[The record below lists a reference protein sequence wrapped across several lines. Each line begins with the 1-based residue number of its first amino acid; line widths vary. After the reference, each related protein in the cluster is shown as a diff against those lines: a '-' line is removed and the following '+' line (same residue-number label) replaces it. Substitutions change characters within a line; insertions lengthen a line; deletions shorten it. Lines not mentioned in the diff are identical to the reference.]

1 MSNVG
6 NIFLKIFRGVPFQEI
21 INFARHLS
29 VATKSGLPLLEALRL
44 IRNQTSRKS
53 FKKVVDGITSDI
65 ENGQSLAQSLD
76 RFPYVFGD
84 FFVNLVKVGE
94 TSGNLSET
102 LLYLAA
108 ELKKQREV
116 SHKVRSALVY
126 PIVILFVTIAVT
138 LFLTL
143 FIFPKILPIFVSLGI
158 QLPVTTRVVII
169 ILTFLGQYG
178 LWTLGGLIVVAIGI
192 RLLLAVEKVHF
203 QFDRLLLSIP
213 FLSRVIV
220 NVTMT
225 NFGRS
230 LSILLKSGMNII
242 DALSVAKKTFHNK
255 YYREQVERAIQSVQ
269 KGESIARY
277 LAEKPKLFPPMV
289 VGMIQVGESTGNL
302 EQNLLYL
309 SEHYEGEVDE
319 VVRNLTTILE
329 PFLLVFMGLLV
340 GFVALSIITPIYQV
354 TQGLRIGG

>member
-1 MSNVG
+1 MSKAG
-6 NIFLKIFRGVPFQEI
+6 SAFLKFLRGVPLQEK

-29 VATKSGLPLLEALRL
+29 VATKSGFPLVEALKL
-44 IRNQTSRKS
+44 IRDQASKKR
-53 FKKVVDGITSDI
+53 FKKIIDEIIGDI
-65 ENGQSLAQSLD
+65 ESGQSLAQSLG
-76 RFPYVFGD
+76 RFPHVFND

-102 LLYLAA
+102 LLYLAS

-126 PIVILFVTIAVT
+126 PVVILVVTIAVT

-158 QLPVTTRVVII
+158 QLPATTRAVIMV
-169 ILTFLGQYG
+169 LTFLSNYG
-178 LWTLGGLIVVAIGI
+178 FWFLGGLVAFIIGI
-192 RLLLAVEKVHF
+192 RLLLMVEKIHF
-203 QFDRLLLSIP
+203 YFDKSLLSMP
-213 FLSRVIV
+213 FISGVVV

-225 NFGRS
+225 NFSRS
-230 LSILLKSGMNII
+230 LSVLLKSGMNII
-242 DALSVAKKTFHNK
+242 DALKVSEKTFHNK
-255 YYREQVERAIQSVQ
+255 YYREQIEQAIQSVQ
-269 KGESIARY
+269 KGESVARY
-277 LAEKPKLFPPMV
+277 LTEKPKLFPPMV
-289 VGMIQVGESTGNL
+289 VGMIQVGEQTGNL

-309 SEHYEGEVDE
+309 SEHYDSEVDE

-354 TQGLRIGG
+354 TQGLRFQ